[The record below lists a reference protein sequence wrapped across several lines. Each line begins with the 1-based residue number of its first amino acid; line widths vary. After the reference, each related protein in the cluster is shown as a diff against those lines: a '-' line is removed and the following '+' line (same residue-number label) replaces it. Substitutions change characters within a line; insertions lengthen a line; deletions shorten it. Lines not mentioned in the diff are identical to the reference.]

1 MTATKM
7 VDSIRFSF
15 SSSSSFSVYCTL
27 ALGNE
32 VDLSL
37 VYAEWR
43 GDESVGNEAMLEKCK

>member
-43 GDESVGNEAMLEKCK
+43 GGESVGNEAMLEKCK